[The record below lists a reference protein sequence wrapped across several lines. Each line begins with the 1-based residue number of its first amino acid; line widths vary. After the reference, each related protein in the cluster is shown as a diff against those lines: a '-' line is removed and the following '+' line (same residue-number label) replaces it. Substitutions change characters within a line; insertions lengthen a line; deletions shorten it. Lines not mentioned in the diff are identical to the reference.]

1 MSSIDEEMDEEMYHE
16 TTVLHRRHLTD
27 QVLRVPIKHINVRE
41 AICFTP
47 ETMLQRVVEV
57 MREKRTGA
65 VLVIA
70 EDTRDILGIFS
81 ERDLLLRVAGRGWN
95 FQQHAIGEVMSKS
108 PECMTPRDKVGAA
121 INKMMVKGYRHI
133 PIICEKGKPFG
144 MLSVRDILMFLC
156 EHFPEDVLNLPP
168 DSTLPSDRD
177 GG

>member
-1 MSSIDEEMDEEMYHE
+1 MPGIDHEMDEEMYHE

-41 AICFTP
+41 AICVAP
-47 ETMLQRVVEV
+47 DKQLQHVVEI

-65 VLVIA
+65 VLVCD
-70 EDTRDILGIFS
+70 EGSSEILGIFS

-95 FQQHAIGEVMSKS
+95 FHQHQIREVMSKS
-108 PECMTPRDKVGAA
+108 PECMTPKDKIGHA

-133 PIICEKGKPFG
+133 PIICEKGKPYG
-144 MLSVRDILMFLC
+144 MLSVRDILIFLC
-156 EHFPEDVLNLPP
+156 EHFPEDVINLPP
-168 DSTLPSDRD
+168 EPMIPTDRD